1 MHQELV
7 ALGTSSEKNALFP
20 HFCRMARVLVLLP
33 LGTATVERSFSTLN
47 RILNSTRCR
56 LLPEHVKQ
64 LMMLSVEG
72 IAIPDVR
79 NAEDEEKE
87 TMSKFVDDAFNVWI
101 KKPRRL

>member
-1 MHQELV
+1 M
-7 ALGTSSEKNALFP
+7 
-20 HFCRMARVLVLLP
+20 LP